1 MGHGGNA
8 QIRAVGDEGGQ
19 QGDVEVGDTRS
30 TFTGAAKDAREV
42 TPGIDLGQQV
52 LNPHAR

>member
-1 MGHGGNA
+1 LLQNKTS
-8 QIRAVGDEGGQ
+8 AV
-19 QGDVEVGDTRS
+19 
-30 TFTGAAKDAREV
+30 TGAAKDTREV